1 VSEDNKNKLI
11 PPSHKALH
19 SLSPG
24 DIIGEVIRGEIV
36 AHFIV
41 VGRSIENKPF
51 KNYTY
56 MKFDAYILWVHPR
69 IETDRLRVGLNWTFD
84 DYDLWFEEGWEILF
98 KSPLSW
104 KD

>member
-1 VSEDNKNKLI
+1 MSEDNKNKLI

-24 DIIGEVIRGEIV
+24 DIIGEVIRGQVV
-36 AHFIV
+36 AHFIIIN
-41 VGRSIENKPF
+41 RTIENKLF
-51 KNYTY
+51 KNQAS
-56 MKFDAYILWVHPR
+56 MRFNAYILWVHPR
-69 IETDRLRVGLNWTFD
+69 METESLTVGLNWTFD
-84 DYDLWFEEGWEILF
+84 DYDLWFEEGWEVLF